1 MFNVSLNSQNIS
13 ELLFANMCKLTYKT
27 VQGKGRQSYNILT
40 FKLIRAAR
48 IGLRVLHA
56 SCTSKQGNVT
66 CMLPIENDR
75 GLQTLET
82 VFIAGSIY
90 IGKDAQSMEQYLTLW
105 TFTCF
110 SV

>member
-1 MFNVSLNSQNIS
+1 
-13 ELLFANMCKLTYKT
+13 
-27 VQGKGRQSYNILT
+27 
-40 FKLIRAAR
+40 
-48 IGLRVLHA
+48 
-56 SCTSKQGNVT
+56 
-66 CMLPIENDR
+66 MLPKENDR